1 MAQVIRDCI
10 SFALPWS
17 VIGAE
22 NSHRSLNQSDA
33 KLQPFTIWSPAFS
46 RALSSLVVLNTLSD
60 HWLLYLLKFLL
71 SDCCYYF
78 GLEFT
83 ILNPKAL

>member
-1 MAQVIRDCI
+1 MAQVIRDFI

-22 NSHRSLNQSDA
+22 NSHCSLNESDV
-33 KLQPFTIWSPAFS
+33 KLKPFTIWSPAFS
-46 RALSSLVVLNTLSD
+46 RVLSSLVVLNTLSD

-71 SDCCYYF
+71 SDCCDYF

>member
-1 MAQVIRDCI
+1 M
-10 SFALPWS
+10 
-17 VIGAE
+17 IGAE
-22 NSHRSLNQSDA
+22 NSHCSLNESDV
-33 KLQPFTIWSPAFS
+33 KLKPFMIWSPALS

-71 SDCCYYF
+71 SDCCDYF

-83 ILNPKAL
+83 MLNPKAL